1 MEHSLVLVMVTAI
14 VGCVL
19 TVSAEA
25 KAIST
30 AQEFIDL
37 FAGYSGET
45 LETDIELL
53 ADLDFSGSSLTL
65 PLGAFS
71 NGTCVAYSG
80 VLQGNGHSIKGFA
93 MDSTNNEGYNDAGL
107 FCNLTDATIEN
118 LVIDSSCSFTGR
130 YAGALSTSVGGSLIV
145 RNTTNKAAVT
155 GSGILGGFI
164 GQILSLI
171 QPAVVLFENCV
182 NDGTVTGYEDVIGG
196 FVGTIRENTHL
207 TITISNS
214 TNNGIVTG
222 RNIVGGFVGDFFYNS
237 NTALTISNSVNNGNV
252 TGTKSG
258 SVGGFVGE
266 FHYNT
271 DITMTI
277 SNSVNNGN
285 VTGNGEDV
293 GGFVGYINGNTNM
306 TMTISNYTNN
316 GKIIGDSGVG
326 GFVGYME
333 VNKNTTITFSH
344 STNSGNVTASQG
356 GAVGGFVGYVDD
368 NENTTITLSYSA
380 NNGNVTGQIATGG
393 FVGYMY
399 RNKNTAITL
408 SHSTNSAN
416 VTASQTGAVGGFVGD
431 VDNNENTTITLSYSA
446 NNGNVTGKI
455 ATGGFVGFTT
465 SNTDVIIGI
474 FNSVNNGIV
483 HGEQALGGLVGGI
496 ELETNS
502 HMTIS
507 NSTNNAFVN
516 GSDWVG
522 GFVGIISLPESYSM
536 SLVIIN
542 SANKGTVS
550 ANNALACGLFYVHI
564 DYNFNVSTTVIN
576 SINKGSVYSST
587 NAYGITNNI
596 TTARNVV
603 SMGEVTGPSGSYTFW
618 NASTDVD
625 LFYGLDSNC
634 SNCSANAT
642 LFKLNT
648 TTGFYEVV
656 GSGEHVHSLLNIEAT
671 NHHFGMLWSKE
682 LELVET
688 SDIEP
693 TSSSMSVPLSG
704 AAQHAISSLCICL
717 ALALTL
723 HVTLMH

>member
-393 FVGYMY
+393 FVG
-399 RNKNTAITL
+399 
-408 SHSTNSAN
+408 
-416 VTASQTGAVGGFVGD
+416 
-431 VDNNENTTITLSYSA
+431 
-446 NNGNVTGKI
+446 
-455 ATGGFVGFTT
+455 FTT